1 MGMHFTELA
10 HTCICPQPA
19 SFGFCSC
26 SIFVGHV
33 FADRLILKC
42 IWLWVSLRVFYT
54 LLIWQMIRNNLCGS
68 DGEVKM

>member
-42 IWLWVSLRVFYT
+42 IWLWVSLRVF
-54 LLIWQMIRNNLCGS
+54 
-68 DGEVKM
+68 